1 MELDS
6 FNCVSKTVS
15 QHPFKGRR
23 GECVWTGNESCNNK
37 EQKTKKKVRMHL

>member
-6 FNCVSKTVS
+6 FNCVSETVS